1 MIENGYDE
9 NQILGMDA
17 LNKAPRPSEE
27 TLNKNRWSKDTE
39 KKGFKVPRPFA
50 ELTKS
55 GGAGYDRPN
64 RRTRFRRSA
73 KLKKP
78 KNEYQNAGGD
88 SGTSSSSRQW
98 GQSSWQPKSQKPP
111 EVPEANRKWRPP
123 VESDADVQRRMQRF
137 MDKESPTG
145 DQPFGKSR

>member
-27 TLNKNRWSKDTE
+27 TLNKNRWSKVYRDERLQGTQTI
-39 KKGFKVPRPFA
+39 RR
-50 ELTKS
+50 TDKS
-55 GGAGYDRPN
+55 GGGNTIA
-64 RRTRFRRSA
+64 RTEEPDFEEVL
-73 KLKKP
+73 KKKP
-78 KNEYQNAGGD
+78 KNEYQKAGGD

-98 GQSSWQPKSQKPP
+98 GQSSWQPKSQKPDRSSGSG
-111 EVPEANRKWRPP
+111 ESQWRPP

-145 DQPFGKSR
+145 DQPWQGR